1 MTVAERFLNRFEDML
16 PNLAAALIILTVG
29 FIITRL
35 TLKVMAKGLNIK
47 HVDPTIHKFSMSL
60 VKVTLTVIVVI
71 MALSAM
77 KVPMSSILAAI
88 GTAGLAIGLALQDSL
103 SNVAG
108 GFLILFSKPFKCGD
122 YIKVGEEEGTVDM
135 ISMLYTRLLTI
146 DNRAIFIP
154 NSSVAKSTVVNLT
167 SEDKRRL
174 ELKLNISYRCD
185 ISKAKQV
192 VLDTVN
198 AEDKV
203 LHSPDEPFTAVWEQ
217 AESSVVLVM
226 RAWVKTEDYWG
237 VRFDLL
243 EKLKYAFDENGI
255 IIPFGQLDV
264 HIREKPESGK
274 NVKKN

>member
-1 MTVAERFLNRFEDML
+1 MTVAERFMNRFEDML
-16 PNLAAALIILTVG
+16 PDIVAAVIIMIVG
-29 FIITRL
+29 FIVTRL
-35 TLKVMAKGLNIK
+35 TLKIMAKGLNIK

-122 YIKVGEEEGTVDM
+122 YIKVGNEEGTVDM

-174 ELKLNISYRCD
+174 ELKLNISYHSD
-185 ISKAKQV
+185 IRKAKQV

-198 AEDKV
+198 NEDKII
-203 LHSPDEPFTAVWEQ
+203 HTPDEPLAAVWEQ
-217 AESSVVLVM
+217 TDSSVVLIM
-226 RAWVKTEDYWG
+226 RAWVNTPDYWS

-255 IIPFGQLDV
+255 VIPYGQLDV
-264 HIREKPESGK
+264 HIKEKPES
-274 NVKKN
+274 